1 MRFSISPS
9 LLAKDEEAA
18 QRQRDKEEKTTAT
31 KRAAPPTNVPSRARF
46 HALAD
51 ENVPPSKLASLRA
64 PQPQPELKERYAN
77 EPPPSS
83 RATSALLLHN
93 DADGSLDPSFNTAVR
108 RRADYVLHKTGGRRG
123 SHLKPSNGA
132 TLLASDLR
140 AMRIN

>member
-9 LLAKDEEAA
+9 LLAKDKEAA
-18 QRQRDKEEKTTAT
+18 QRQREKEKKTTAT
-31 KRAAPPTNVPSRARF
+31 KRAAAPTNMPSHARF

-64 PQPQPELKERYAN
+64 PQPQPELKERYAD

-83 RATSALLLHN
+83 QATSAPLLHN
-93 DADGSLDPSFNTAVR
+93 GAVGSLDPSFNTAMR

-123 SHLKPSNGA
+123 SHLKPTNGA

-140 AMRIN
+140 ALRID